1 MDRHLTAGTDTDNDR
16 GTSLMANE
24 LHHRSAIETDRLPL
38 EGPHLITGLG
48 TALGLVL
55 IVEGV
60 FVIMSGLSFP
70 DGYRP
75 GVSISLVFIAG
86 LVLGGSWIE
95 ESDISPGQYDR
106 IGLWS
111 LVGALG
117 VSVFIT
123 WIVVSSQQLSAVL
136 LVSTVRWA
144 ASMGGG
150 IGFLMGMF
158 DARRIDQA
166 FETARAQLRRQ
177 ATERQRD
184 QLEEFA
190 SIVSHDLRNPLTV
203 ATGQLELA
211 RKTGDC
217 EHLDAAETA
226 LERMDAIIEDTLALA
241 RQGRTVGET
250 EAVDFADMVYTSW
263 EAVATETAEL
273 QFDGDGT
280 LIADRNRLNH
290 VFENLFRNAIEHG
303 GEAVTIS
310 VGRLSNGEGW
320 YVEDDGPGIPPDD
333 RQNVFDAGYTTE
345 TEGSG
350 LGLAIVKRIVEAHG
364 WSIRVLEGAAGG
376 ARFEIRDVE

>member
-1 MDRHLTAGTDTDNDR
+1 
-16 GTSLMANE
+16 MANE

-86 LVLGGSWIE
+86 LLLGGSWIE
-95 ESDISPGQYDR
+95 ESGISPGRYDR

-211 RKTGDC
+211 RKTGDS